1 MNWQDIRERALAAY
15 LGFAVGDA
23 LGATT
28 EFMRPQEIKARYNI
42 HKEVTGGGWLH
53 LKPGRVTDDT
63 EMSLALGEALV
74 SSGTMDETC
83 VADSFVDWMSSKPA
97 DIGHT
102 IRQELSRYKL
112 FGRPRARYSEYAN
125 SNGAVMRNLPV
136 IIATLQTPELLC
148 DWSIRQGQITHN
160 NESAAIGMLILSKLT
175 RLTIVY
181 AQNTPHKS
189 LTSQWFKLHPRF
201 DYARYK
207 RSIDGYIVDTVRTV
221 LYFFFNT
228 SDFESC
234 LIGVVNAGGDT
245 DTNGALAGMLAGSFY
260 GLNAIPGRW
269 LSRMDDSI
277 VSRIQEQTKAL
288 INCFW
293 D

>member
-15 LGFAVGDA
+15 IGFAVGDA

-28 EFMRPQEIKARYNI
+28 EFMRPQEIITKYKI
-42 HKEVTGGGWLH
+42 HKEITGGGWLH

-63 EMSLALGEALV
+63 EMSLALGDALV
-74 SSGTMDETC
+74 SAGTMDETC
-83 VADSFVDWMSSKPA
+83 VADSFVEWMSSKPA

-102 IRQELSRYKL
+102 IRQELCRYKM
-112 FGRPRARYSEYAN
+112 FGSPRARYSEYAN

-148 DWSIRQGQITHN
+148 DWSVRQGQITHN
-160 NESAAIGMLILSKLT
+160 NESAEIGMLILSKLT
-175 RLTIVY
+175 QLTIVY

-189 LTSQWFKLHPRF
+189 FASHWFKLDPRF
-201 DYARYK
+201 DPARYK

-228 SDFESC
+228 PDFESC

-260 GLNAIPGRW
+260 GLNAIPSRW
-269 LSRMDDSI
+269 LNRMDKI
-277 VSRIQEQTKAL
+277 VVSQIEEQTDAL
-288 INCFW
+288 VNCFW